1 MALMGG
7 GSGSL
12 AGSNSGGGL
21 AGLLGANG
29 SGAQLSGVGSSPGIP
44 GMP

>member
-1 MALMGG
+1 MGG

-29 SGAQLSGVGSSPGIP
+29 SGAQLSGVGS
-44 GMP
+44 